1 MRILVTGKN
10 GALGKAIMK
19 LSVLNTFPHAE
30 FIFTDSKSLELTNKK
45 QVEDFFHVNKPNYV
59 LHLASK
65 SGVAKLN
72 ESIPAEIFDTNM
84 TMSMNILS
92 AASKNNVSKIVLV
105 SSSAAYPAQL
115 GRSAQESDLH
125 AGSPR
130 QLDFAYAYAKRMM
143 DPLAQAYR
151 NQFDMKVSVAIVNGI
166 VGPYMNFKPNESF
179 MLAGMIRRFC
189 EQKISEARSSNYQV
203 FGNSK
208 AEREYTYSEDLAKAI
223 LWLVSQ
229 NKMPP
234 LINLGNNLNLSIKDY
249 AEIICDCL
257 EIDKDLL
264 EFSGH
269 FNQISDL
276 NNFLTDNSL
285 FISLSNFQYTDIY
298 EAVDNT
304 ITWFRKNY
312 NL

>member
-19 LSVLNTFPHAE
+19 LSALNAFQSAE
-30 FIFTDSKSLELTNKK
+30 FLFTDSKSLDLTDKK
-45 QVEDFFHVNKPNYV
+45 QVDNFFQVHKPNYV
-59 LHLASK
+59 LHLAAK

-72 ESIPAEIFDTNM
+72 EFIPAEIFDTNM

-92 AASKNNVSKIVLV
+92 AASKSDVSKTILV

-115 GRSAQESDLH
+115 GRPAQESDLH

-130 QLDFAYAYAKRMM
+130 QVDFAYAYAKRMM

-151 NQFDMKVSVAIVNGI
+151 IQFNMNVSVAIVNGI
-166 VGPYMNFKPNESF
+166 VGPYMNFKPGESF

-189 EQKISEARSSNYQV
+189 EQQKLEAGNANYQV

-223 LWLVSQ
+223 FWLVSQ
-229 NKMPP
+229 NQMPP

-257 EIDKDLL
+257 GINRNLL
-264 EFSGH
+264 EFSEH
-269 FNQISDL
+269 FNQQPDL

-285 FISLSNFQYTDIY
+285 FINLSNFQYTDIY
-298 EAVDNT
+298 EAIDST
-304 ITWFRKNY
+304 INWFRKSN
-312 NL
+312 NI